1 MLTEYVRHSQPGL
14 GDRKRS
20 YVNLTVDKQHD
31 LTPGIP
37 AEEYDIRRRRL
48 MERLPD
54 NSLVVAVAAP
64 VKYMSASA
72 YF

>member
-1 MLTEYVRHSQPGL
+1 MLTYVRHSQLDWERPGP
-14 GDRKRS
+14 S
-20 YVNLTVDKQHD
+20 YVKFTVNKQHD

-37 AEEYDIRRRRL
+37 ADEYDSRRRKL

-72 YF
+72 